1 VTGALTDQ
9 IVDLAVIGD
18 RTGLRKLLAGEAAQ
32 YQRFST
38 FSPLVRDIE
47 AAEQQLRD
55 TIWDGLPDDDPRV
68 VLSESCPHPVED
80 GFGYCYCCG
89 ADLKDYGDE
98 R

>member
-68 VLSESCPHPVED
+68 VLSESCPHPGPAGD
-80 GFGYCYCCG
+80 AAGFRRAAPADAHG
-89 ADLKDYGDE
+89 A
-98 R
+98 